1 MKLDVYGCNIS
12 YYTGKLEA
20 YLRYR
25 SIPYQSLP
33 TVGNE
38 KKLLAGAGVVQM
50 PVVQIDDGRWM
61 TDTTPMLA
69 WLDGHYEDGHYEN
82 GTIYPAD
89 PMLRFVALLI
99 EDYAD
104 EWLWR
109 PAMHYRWSYRLGRV
123 SAAEAIYTDIVEGNR
138 AIPRWL
144 AIRLIK
150 ARQLGGFVKGD
161 GVTRQ
166 TLAHTEQTYFT
177 ALDRLQNIFERRPF
191 VLGATPS
198 IADYGLMGPMLRH
211 FSQDPVPAEIMRARA
226 PAVFE
231 WVARMWNAKA
241 TNAAPQFIDK
251 ADDALAALLGE
262 ACDTNLVQHAY
273 NAQAFTAGA
282 GRYDMRVQETD
293 YKRIPTS
300 RYRVWCLENLRRAW
314 AALDAESQNALKAV
328 LPPSAAILWQAT
340 DVAPSDYDSANDAPF
355 NRGINVYGKG
365 VPGIFSLLYR
375 RNTA

>member
-69 WLDGHYEDGHYEN
+69 WLDGHYEN

-89 PMLRFVALLI
+89 PMLRFAALLI

-150 ARQLGGFVKGD
+150 ARQLGGFVKSD
-161 GVTRQ
+161 GISRQ
-166 TLAHTEQTYFT
+166 TWAHTEQTYFT
-177 ALDRLQNIFERRPF
+177 ALDRLQAIFERRPY

-198 IADYGLMGPMLRH
+198 IADYGLIGPMLRH

-241 TNAAPQFIDK
+241 ANAAPQFIDK
-251 ADDALAALLGE
+251 ADDALAVLLGE
-262 ACDTNLVQHAY
+262 ACDTNIVQHKY
-273 NAQAFTAGA
+273 NAQAYTAGA

-314 AALDAESQNALKAV
+314 AALDVESQNALKAI
-328 LPPSAAILWQAT
+328 LPPSAAILWQDT
-340 DVAPSDYDSANDAPF
+340 DLAPSDYDSANEAPF

>member
-50 PVVQIDDGRWM
+50 PVVQNDDGRWM

-69 WLDGHYEDGHYEN
+69 WLDGHYEN

-89 PMLRFVALLI
+89 PMLRFAALLI

-109 PAMHYRWSYRLGRV
+109 PAMHYRWSYRVGRV

-144 AIRLIK
+144 AIRMIK

-161 GVTRQ
+161 GVSRHTW
-166 TLAHTEQTYFT
+166 AHTEQTYFT
-177 ALDRLQNIFERRPF
+177 ALDRLRRAQPEAAVGRRLDLHRHQPVAARAFHPLAQRRHVRQPRVVLAGGDIEDRDRELGACRCVPSPSPPPAPPATPTCEEPEKPCKINIFDDE
-191 VLGATPS
+191 PS
-198 IADYGLMGPMLRH
+198 EIAQN
-211 FSQDPVPAEIMRARA
+211 SE
-226 PAVFE
+226 
-231 WVARMWNAKA
+231 
-241 TNAAPQFIDK
+241 
-251 ADDALAALLGE
+251 E
-262 ACDTNLVQHAY
+262 ACKSPDVREKCPVTCGV
-273 NAQAFTAGA
+273 
-282 GRYDMRVQETD
+282 
-293 YKRIPTS
+293 
-300 RYRVWCLENLRRAW
+300 C
-314 AALDAESQNALKAV
+314 V
-328 LPPSAAILWQAT
+328 LPAPPPAPPSRAASPT
-340 DVAPSDYDSANDAPF
+340 TRSSRRSA
-355 NRGINVYGKG
+355 
-365 VPGIFSLLYR
+365 
-375 RNTA
+375 

>member
-1 MKLDVYGCNIS
+1 MKLDIYGCNIS
-12 YYTGKLEA
+12 YFTGKLEA

-25 SIPYQSLP
+25 GIAYRSLP

-69 WLDGHYEDGHYEN
+69 WLDAQYDHCG
-82 GTIYPAD
+82 IYPAD
-89 PMLRFVALLI
+89 ATLRMAALLI

-123 SAAEAIYTDIVEGNR
+123 SAVEAIYTDLVEGNR
-138 AIPRWL
+138 AIPHWL
-144 AIRLIK
+144 AIRMIK

-161 GVTRQ
+161 GVSRQ
-166 TLAHTEQTYFT
+166 TWAHVEQTYFT
-177 ALDRLQNIFERRPF
+177 ALDRLEDIFQRRRF
-191 VLGATPS
+191 ILGETPS

-226 PAVFE
+226 PSVFE

-241 TNAAPQFIDK
+241 LDSGPQFIAE
-251 ADDALAALLGE
+251 ADDALTALLVE
-262 ACDTNLVQHAY
+262 ACDTNLVQHKY
-273 NAQAFTAGA
+273 NEQAFAA
-282 GRYDMRVQETD
+282 EAARYEMRVQDTD

-300 RYRVWCLENLRRAW
+300 RYRLWCLENLRREW
-314 AALDAESQNALKAV
+314 AALDDEAQTALKAK
-328 LPPSAAILWQAT
+328 LPASADILWQAPDLT
-340 DVAPSDYDSANDAPF
+340 SSDYDSAGEAPF
-355 NRGINVYGKG
+355 NKGINVYGTG
-365 VPGIFSLLYR
+365 APPGIFSLLYR
-375 RNTA
+375 RNAE